1 MKAMVGVGMSR
12 GAAVAA
18 VAAVVVAVAAAGD
31 GGGAGGCPEP
41 RETHNTDQWK

>member
-18 VAAVVVAVAAAGD
+18 VAVVVVAGD
-31 GGGAGGCPEP
+31 GGGAGGCQEP
-41 RETHNTDQWK
+41 PETHNTDQWK